1 MFFLIFQ
8 EIKFP
13 GQVKSNAFRSRV

>member
-8 EIKFP
+8 EIKVP